1 MSELKIAVSR
11 TCPDCFTTQ
20 RSIINTCDTHFIDVA
35 AAVLS
40 IEDVECGKLDE
51 IDATGYNLPVFI
63 AINKDQIVPAEYLS
77 RIQGVFEHDETR
89 NDFYGRQLES
99 AAHKYEVNLRHRS
112 LARWSITSRR
122 VTARL
127 TAQDIRVVNSS
138 VVTLP
143 ATSLLNTLAKPC
155 SALTFA
161 TPTWQWVT
169 C

>member
-20 RSIINTCDTHFIDVA
+20 RAIINTCDTHFIDVA

-99 AAHKYEVNLRHRS
+99 AAHKYEVNLR
-112 LARWSITSRR
+112 
-122 VTARL
+122 
-127 TAQDIRVVNSS
+127 
-138 VVTLP
+138 P
-143 ATSLLNTLAKPC
+143 PFF
-155 SALTFA
+155 SALVDYVAQGNSAFDC
-161 TPTWQWVT
+161 PGHQGGILPPPSFRQPV